1 MSRGRVV
8 ADGPLDE
15 IRGKTGR
22 VRYVVTIDEQRA
34 EAGNKPPA
42 AAQALEALQRLGGV
56 KTARELPTDEKAH
69 RFELSSASDA
79 DVRAEIYRLAVA
91 KGWTLLELRRDA
103 QSLDAV
109 FRDLTRGDE
118 KLDRGANWSAADAD
132 EDEADD
138 SSSEDEDD
146 DESDEDDEEEVV
158 DAKSKGKS

>member
-1 MSRGRVV
+1 M

-56 KTARELPTDEKAH
+56 KTVRELPTDEKAH
-69 RFELSSASDA
+69 KFELSGAQDSDI
-79 DVRAEIYRLAVA
+79 RAEIFRLMVA

-103 QSLDAV
+103 QSLDVV

-118 KLDRGANWSAADAD
+118 KLDRGANWSAADEAEEDADDKSSAD
-132 EDEADD
+132 EDD
-138 SSSEDEDD
+138 EDDD
-146 DESDEDDEEEVV
+146 DESDDDDEDEEAV